1 MENNL
6 KLQMNAKQIL
16 AVLGAQLY
24 KGDLLYVAFRELFQN
39 SFDAVKKSDRK
50 IIQVF
55 YTDCNSLRPYYTLSF
70 KDTGCGMTPEMVV
83 NHFFTV
89 GGTFKDRLDP
99 SERSGGFGIA
109 KVQYLMA
116 SSNVRIETSRDG
128 IKTIATATQEEL
140 LEGRGHIETQ
150 PCEKDAHG
158 TDVTLTF
165 PSSYMVNGEKQR
177 LNLSPYWAEQLFK
190 YPLIGYENVETYYNN
205 SLRKRTDISKMQK
218 ITMNPAFGTTDL
230 YADYNVRDGNYTD
243 IHVYCAGL
251 FQFTY
256 QIYTPDASLVM
267 HMNVHPSYVGG
278 DDKYAFANSRDTFSH
293 FAKSELDRLQFT
305 QTIKDLCETIKLRN
319 AAAQFAE
326 YATLTY
332 TDVQA
337 SELERTIT
345 GSSNEKPI
353 DISELL
359 RNIDDWN
366 SFFTKILEIKTKEQE
381 VAKAT
386 AEAKENG
393 KDVLIRLINKDNKI
407 LTKETLLLI
416 NKVASIVYDA
426 IYDINIRPEF
436 RDRIPTVAG
445 CVIDA
450 TLSGCFLT
458 LNGTSGVY
466 LNPTGTFYNA
476 NHFANS
482 MMETL
487 LHELAHTHSSEHY
500 GSFFEE
506 EDRLRKL
513 FWKKSLYEKYHAKFL
528 KAWEIRCS
536 E

>member
-24 KGDLLYVAFRELFQN
+24 KGDLLYVAVRELFQN

-50 IIQVF
+50 TIWVF
-55 YTDCNSLRPYYTLSF
+55 YADACSARPYASLRFEDS
-70 KDTGCGMTPEMVV
+70 GCGMTPEMVV

-89 GGTFKDRLDP
+89 GGTFKDKLDP

-116 SSNVRIETSRDG
+116 ASNVCIETSRDG

-150 PCEKDAHG
+150 PCKKDDHA
-158 TDVTLTF
+158 TAVTLTF
-165 PSSYMVNGEKQR
+165 PSSYMVNGEKQQ
-177 LNLSPYWAEQLFK
+177 LNLSMYWAKELFK
-190 YPLIGYENVETYYNN
+190 YPLIGYENVETYYND
-205 SLRKRTDISKMQK
+205 SLMKRADISKLQK

-230 YADYNVRDGNYTD
+230 YIDYNVRDSNYTRVR
-243 IHVYCAGL
+243 VYCAGL

-256 QIYTPDASLVM
+256 DIYTPDAALTI

-278 DDKYAFANSRDTFSH
+278 DDKYAFANSRDTFSY
-293 FAKSELDRLQFT
+293 FAKSELDRLHFD
-305 QTIKDLCETIKLRN
+305 QTIKDLCEAIKLRN

-353 DISELL
+353 DISEFL
-359 RNIDDWN
+359 RNIDDWD

-386 AEAKENG
+386 TEAKENG
-393 KDVLIRLINKDNKI
+393 KDILIRLINKDNKT

-416 NKVASIVYDA
+416 NKVASVVYDA
-426 IYDINIRPEF
+426 IYDTNIRPEF
-436 RDRIPTVAG
+436 RGSIPTVAG
-445 CVIDA
+445 CVIDE
-450 TLSGCFLT
+450 TLNGCFLT

-466 LNPTGTFYNA
+466 LNPTGTYYNA
-476 NHFANS
+476 NHFANI

-487 LHELAHTHSSEHY
+487 LHELAHTYSSDHY
-500 GSFFEE
+500 STFFEE
-506 EDRLRKL
+506 ESRLRNL
-513 FWKKSLYEKYHAKFL
+513 FWKKNLYEKYHAKFL
-528 KAWEIRCS
+528 KAWETRCS